1 MYEFKDATQMCTIH
15 MCTAIFFFCRPTA
28 KSLEQLSQRHVF
40 VVVLAH
46 HLQQQKQEIVISER
60 AQAISSVRVSLGGLF
75 ASANRP

>member
-1 MYEFKDATQMCTIH
+1 
-15 MCTAIFFFCRPTA
+15 MCTAIFLFCRPTT

-60 AQAISSVRVSLGGLF
+60 AQTISSVRVSLGGLLP
-75 ASANRP
+75 ALIVHKQK